1 MPDFLLIRH
10 GETDFVKKGM
20 LAGRLSGV
28 HLNDTGRAQA
38 KVLADTLAGTPI
50 KSLYSSPL
58 ERTLETAEPLASA
71 LNLPIH
77 PCEGLL
83 ETDIG
88 DWAGEKLAT
97 LRRQKKIWKVVQH
110 SPALMRFP
118 GGETFAEGQM
128 RIVNELLAIAA
139 AHQPHDLIACVSHAD
154 PIKLAIAYFIGLPL
168 DMFQRLVISP
178 GSISRLQISES
189 SSSVIGLNSIPPI
202 SIIKT

>member
-1 MPDFLLIRH
+1 MI
-10 GETDFVKKGM
+10 
-20 LAGRLSGV
+20 
-28 HLNDTGRAQA
+28 
-38 KVLADTLAGTPI
+38 
-50 KSLYSSPL
+50 
-58 ERTLETAEPLASA
+58 
-71 LNLPIH
+71 NLPIH

-88 DWAGEKLAT
+88 DWAGEKLAA

-139 AHQPHDLIACVSHAD
+139 AHQPNDLIACVSHAD